1 MQLADLDARLAELG
15 ALPQHRSRVLRHWLQ
30 AIPLTQG
37 RKALE
42 HFLPKPLREALPGL
56 MAEWQGLVTLH
67 TREPAADGSER
78 LLFTLRDG
86 QSVEAVLLP
95 QRDKA
100 WGLCV
105 SSQVG
110 CAVGCGFCMTGTGGL
125 IRQLSTGEIL
135 AQVAAARGLRAVN
148 KVVFMGMGEPS
159 HNLDAVLEAI
169 QLLGQEGGIGHKSLV
184 FSTVGDERAF
194 ERLGAGAV
202 KPALA
207 LSLHTTR
214 AELRQQLL
222 PRAPR
227 LSPQELVERADAY
240 GRASGYPVQYQW
252 TLLAGVN
259 DAEDDEIVALLG
271 GRYGVLNLIPFNRV
285 EGLPFER
292 PEWEACRD
300 MVRRLH
306 QRGILTKLRDS
317 AGQDV
322 EGGCGQL
329 RARIQAERPVKLHR
343 PVQ

>member
-1 MQLADLDARLAELG
+1 MQLADLDARFAELG

-42 HFLPKPLREALPGL
+42 HFLPKALREALPGL
-56 MAEWQGLVTLH
+56 MAEWQGLVSLH

-78 LLFTLRDG
+78 LLFTLKDG

-159 HNLDAVLEAI
+159 HNLEAVLEAI
-169 QLLGQEGGIGHKSLV
+169 QVLGTEGGIGHKSLV

-194 ERLGAGAV
+194 ERLASASV

-214 AELRQQLL
+214 AALRQQLL

-227 LSPQELVERADAY
+227 LSPQELVGRADAY

-329 RARIQAERPVKLHR
+329 RARIQAERPIKLHR
-343 PVQ
+343 PAQ